1 MIQKTLL
8 ALAVLFT
15 LSGCSVQAAEN
26 EEKKN
31 ATVKTTKS
39 DKTMGTIHLTKAEFL
54 EKVFDFESNPTEWK
68 YNGEIP
74 AIVDFY
80 ASWCGPCRTIAPIL
94 EELAKEYDGKVH
106 IYKVDTEAEPE
117 LAAAFGIQSIPSILF
132 IPMKGQPQMAKGALP
147 KASFKKAID
156 ELLLESK

>member
-1 MIQKTLL
+1 MIQKSLL

>member
-1 MIQKTLL
+1 MIQNALF
-8 ALAVLFT
+8 ALAILFS
-15 LSGCSVQAAEN
+15 LNACSVQAAEK

-31 ATVKTTKS
+31 TTVQTNKS

-54 EKVFDFESNPTEWK
+54 TKVFDFESNPTEWRGSGDK
-68 YNGEIP
+68 P

-94 EELAKEYDGKVH
+94 EELAKEYDGKVY

-147 KASFKKAID
+147 KVTFKKAID
-156 ELLLESK
+156 ELLLENK